1 MCKDIQKVMTE
12 ETASAKFFS
21 KAALF
26 CERCLRVIEPD
37 SGGSNDLRKILEN
50 KHIGLDMMAD

>member
-1 MCKDIQKVMTE
+1 MTE